1 LKKLPPHGRESGE
14 IKSPSTYPS
23 TLGTRK
29 ADQGDRVGEIGG
41 AEKEEEAV
49 EELFG
54 QLWVIPPCS
63 PPRVTNPERVRGL
76 PHGFVRSWLR
86 RIVFARRTATL

>member
-63 PPRVTNPERVRGL
+63 PPRVTNPERVGVCL
-76 PHGFVRSWLR
+76 MGS
-86 RIVFARRTATL
+86 